1 MKGIIHKEDRHHKP
15 LDTLTYKD
23 TQSKNQ
29 KEYKGKKC
37 IILVRHINIPLRIFY
52 QV

>member
-1 MKGIIHKEDRHHKP
+1 MIYKEDRHHKP

-23 TQSKNQ
+23 TLSKKQ

-37 IILVRHINIPLRIFY
+37 IILVRHINISLRIFY
-52 QV
+52 QVQKK